1 MSTPDIYSELGIQP
15 VINAVGN
22 LTLLGG
28 SSMVPAAQEALAAA
42 NASFAPMGE
51 VLDKTGKAIAGMV
64 GAEGAFVTS
73 GCFAALVLGT
83 AAMMTGMDADK
94 IARLP
99 DTTGMKDEFLLQT
112 KMRYRYDRALTVAG
126 GKMVEVGDEN
136 GTTAEQ
142 LAAAIGPQTAGI
154 LYFARGES
162 TPGVLSLDDVS
173 AIAKEHG
180 VPVLLDAAA
189 EIYPVERMRDL
200 PNRAD
205 LVCFGAKYFGSGHST
220 GILCGRGDLVE
231 AARNNNFLAYESENN
246 RAVGRGYKVDRQ
258 EALAATMALRDWI
271 NMDHEERLQEEANRI
286 DTIIAAIGDL
296 PHVTAQSVWDAAWM
310 RLCVTVDAA
319 GLGKTGKDV
328 ENALRAGD
336 PPIWVRAFGDDI
348 NVAVNTLHPH
358 EVSIVAERLR
368 AELTA

>member
-1 MSTPDIYSELGIQP
+1 MSTTDIYTELGIQP

-28 SSMVPAAQEALAAA
+28 SSMVPEAQAAIAAS
-42 NASFAPMGE
+42 NGSFASMGE
-51 VLDKTGKAIAGMV
+51 VLDKTGIAIADMV
-64 GAEGAFVTS
+64 GAEEAFVTS

-83 AAMMTGMDADK
+83 AAMMTGMDPDK
-94 IARLP
+94 IAQLP
-99 DTTGMKDEFLLQT
+99 DTTGMKDQFLLQT
-112 KMRYRYDRALTVAG
+112 KMRYRYDRSLTVAG

-154 LYFARGES
+154 LYYARGES
-162 TPGVLSLDDVS
+162 TPGVLSLDEVS

-200 PNRAD
+200 PGRAD

-220 GILCGRGDLVE
+220 GILCGRSELVT
-231 AARNNNFLAYESENN
+231 AARHNNFLAYEAENN

-258 EALAATMALRDWI
+258 EALAVTMALRAWV
-271 NMDHEERLQEEANRI
+271 NMDHEERLQEESTRI
-286 DTIIAAIGDL
+286 EAISTAIGDL
-296 PHVTAQSVWDAAWM
+296 PHVTPQSVWDAAWM
-310 RLCVTVDAA
+310 RLVVTVDGA
-319 GLGKTGKDV
+319 GLGKSAKDV
-328 ENALRAGD
+328 ENALKAGD
-336 PPIWVRAFGDDI
+336 PPIWTRAIGDDLNI
-348 NVAVNTLHPH
+348 AVNTLKAD

-368 AELTA
+368 AALTT